1 MLPVYQLLKFLSLY
15 NMTIYYNDNTFYVH
29 SKSPKKICKMDS
41 LLRRTE
47 GNFSIFGNWLSYP
60 FLDTFYFY
68 FKVHMDSV
76 SLIYFYIVSIAFV
89 LFCVLFCFVLT
100 LKSII
105 WQYLILHAIQGVH
118 GLRHMDP
125 WLG

>member
-29 SKSPKKICKMDS
+29 SKSPKKYAKWIPCFVKLKEIFQS
-41 LLRRTE
+41 LETDYLTRFLTH
-47 GNFSIFGNWLSYP
+47 FISIFKL
-60 FLDTFYFY
+60 
-68 FKVHMDSV
+68 HMDSV
-76 SLIYFYIVSIAFV
+76 LLIYFYIVSIAFV

-100 LKSII
+100 LKPII

-118 GLRHMDP
+118 GPRDMDP
-125 WLG
+125 